1 MDPHKNNQQEWY
13 IHKLMDK
20 DQKKKNNSNHFQADQ
35 VPDDADNWNSFGMMY
50 SLFNMKKEPEPV
62 KKIMQDYLFL
72 DTGGTE
78 GIANN
83 PKFVTNIKQSNNPIE
98 LETTGGTKIEDKEA
112 TIPGYKGCIW
122 YDKEA
127 PISTLSFG
135 KLVQEPNIDKITYD
149 SSKEDA
155 FNIHT
160 RDAGTIKFKHTPN
173 GLYAF
178 KPTIDCT
185 KAKNNN
191 SMPAKTPNKI
201 ASKANKA
208 ANNSNIKKN
217 KPHRV
222 TKEPPHEPSGVRRK
236 HTSSTGVCWTKV
248 PYGWTDGQMSPT
260 HDSSHE

>member
-1 MDPHKNNQQEWY
+1 
-13 IHKLMDK
+13 MDK
-20 DQKKKNNSNHFQADQ
+20 DQNKKNNTNHFQADQ

-112 TIPGYKGCIW
+112 TIPGYKGHIW

-160 RDAGTIKFKHTPN
+160 KDAGTIKFKRTPN

-201 ASKANKA
+201 TSKANKA
-208 ANNSNIKKN
+208 AKNSNIKKN
-217 KPHRV
+217 KPHRSYKAALMSHQKSEGS
-222 TKEPPHEPSGVRRK
+222 TLPPQECVG
-236 HTSSTGVCWTKV
+236 
-248 PYGWTDGQMSPT
+248 
-260 HDSSHE
+260 

>member
-1 MDPHKNNQQEWY
+1 
-13 IHKLMDK
+13 
-20 DQKKKNNSNHFQADQ
+20 
-35 VPDDADNWNSFGMMY
+35 
-50 SLFNMKKEPEPV
+50 
-62 KKIMQDYLFL
+62 MQDYLFL

-112 TIPGYKGCIW
+112 TIPGYKGRIW
-122 YDKEA
+122 YDKQA

-160 RDAGTIKFKHTPN
+160 KDAGTIKFKRTPN

-191 SMPAKTPNKI
+191 SMPAKTLTRIP
-201 ASKANKA
+201 A
-208 ANNSNIKKN
+208 
-217 KPHRV
+217 KPTKQPTTATSRRINPIGV
-222 TKEPPHEPSGVRRK
+222 TKQPS
-236 HTSSTGVCWTKV
+236 
-248 PYGWTDGQMSPT
+248 
-260 HDSSHE
+260 

>member
-1 MDPHKNNQQEWY
+1 
-13 IHKLMDK
+13 
-20 DQKKKNNSNHFQADQ
+20 
-35 VPDDADNWNSFGMMY
+35 MMY

-72 DTGGTE
+72 DTGGTK

-98 LETTGGTKIEDKEA
+98 LETTGGTKIEDKA
-112 TIPGYKGCIW
+112 TIPGYKGHIW

-155 FNIHT
+155 FNIIHT
-160 RDAGTIKFKHTPN
+160 KDAGIIKFKCMPN

-201 ASKANKA
+201 TNKANKA
-208 ANNSNIKKN
+208 ANDSNIKKN
-217 KPHRV
+217 KPHKSYKAV
-222 TKEPPHEPSGVRRK
+222 LVNHQESEG
-236 HTSSTGVCWTKV
+236 STLPLQECVGQK
-248 PYGWTDGQMSPT
+248 YHINGQMDRQVPLRT
-260 HDSSHE
+260 QVMNEAHLCSSHSFM